1 MIDSL
6 SQWCQTESCDER
18 CELSC
23 PLTICLD
30 LQSPTSL
37 SRAGGEPAVWHC
49 RENSSLSRWAESK
62 MLKKL
67 IGMYLTALDIMKT
80 PDTGTE
86 PPCVPPSLLGLPVS
100 HSVRFSPTDLVT
112 VLVPGLGRARHPERP
127 GQHHLATSEH
137 AAPALIMALGQMLPF
152 IAKLVLFCLHSST
165 WSRPWSRNVS
175 FLPAS
180 PSIFQGWLP

>member
-1 MIDSL
+1 MTHSLNDVKLNLVMNAVSSVVLSPSALTFSPQLPWAGRGVSQLSDTAGRTRHCPGEL
-6 SQWCQTESCDER
+6 SQKCWRSWLECTWLRWTSWR
-18 CELSC
+18 PRTLALS
-23 PLTICLD
+23 
-30 LQSPTSL
+30 
-37 SRAGGEPAVWHC
+37 
-49 RENSSLSRWAESK
+49 
-62 MLKKL
+62 
-67 IGMYLTALDIMKT
+67 
-80 PDTGTE
+80 
-86 PPCVPPSLLGLPVS
+86 PPVSPPSLLGLPVS

-112 VLVPGLGRARHPERP
+112 VLDPGLGRARHPERP

-165 WSRPWSRNVS
+165 WSRSWSRNVS